1 MRNIDSNWL
10 IFLDKENLILGGSRA
25 LLCRFIGQLVGN
37 EVVNDEKLERIVEC
51 SSVFYIYS
59 KQGEL
64 STLSS
69 TSSYTEFK
77 SKNEFLNKFTIRKLL
92 YPEV

>member
-1 MRNIDSNWL
+1 M
-10 IFLDKENLILGGSRA
+10 
-25 LLCRFIGQLVGN
+25 CRFIGQLVGN
-37 EVVNDEKLERIVEC
+37 EVVNDEKLERIVKC

-69 TSSYTEFK
+69 TPSYTEFK
-77 SKNEFLNKFTIRKLL
+77 GKNEFLNKFTIRKLL

>member
-1 MRNIDSNWL
+1 MVN
-10 IFLDKENLILGGSRA
+10 FLDKENLIPGGSRA
-25 LLCRFIGQLVGN
+25 LLCRFIGQLLEN
-37 EVVNDEKLERIVEC
+37 EVVNNEKLERIIEC

-64 STLSS
+64 STLLS
-69 TSSYTEFK
+69 TPSYTELK